1 MPNVSLMFVPA
12 VVCVASMLAH
22 AGEANPAAAPAT
34 PIPHVEQRGTGP
46 VPMVLVPGLTCD
58 WKVWDAFMER
68 NKDKYTMYAVTLP
81 GFGGTEPPAT
91 PEVATGTPWLDNALA
106 ALAATIDEKKLDR
119 PVVVGHSLGGLLAL
133 RMAIEHPGK
142 VRGVVAVDGMPAFP
156 IDEKPV
162 PTPERVARVERQIG
176 PMMLNS
182 SDQLW
187 DQQLDMMAGSMVTD
201 PQRGKELREMF
212 RGTPTAVGARYMVEL
227 MKSDVTQAM
236 IDSTTPMLVIAAIN
250 NDNAAAGMSREVM
263 RTMWEAT
270 MGAAKDRV
278 LYVDNSRHFVMD
290 DQPAALDEAVAGF
303 VAKHADA
310 QPAGEKPA
318 DGEAAQPK

>member
-12 VVCVASMLAH
+12 VVCAVSMLAQ
-22 AGEANPAAAPAT
+22 AGEATPAAPAT

-91 PEVATGTPWLDNALA
+91 PETATGTPWLDNALA
-106 ALAATIDEKKLDR
+106 GIAATIDQKKLDK
-119 PVVVGHSLGGLLAL
+119 PLVVGHSLGGLLAI

-162 PTPERVARVERQIG
+162 PPAERVARVERQIG
-176 PMMLNS
+176 PSMLNT
-182 SDQLW
+182 SDEVWSEQINMMAAMMVR
-187 DQQLDMMAGSMVTD
+187 DQERGQQL
-201 PQRGKELREMF
+201 LEMF
-212 RGTPTAVGARYMVEL
+212 KTTPTPVGARYMVEL
-227 MKSDVTQAM
+227 MKTDVTQAM
-236 IDSTTPMLVIAAIN
+236 IDATTPMLVIAAVN
-250 NDNAAAGMSREVM
+250 NDNAAAGMSEDVM
-263 RTMWEAT
+263 RTTWAAT

-278 LYVDNSRHFVMD
+278 VYVSNSRHFVMD
-290 DQPAALDEAVAGF
+290 DQPAALDEAVAAF

-310 QPAGEKPA
+310 QPAGSQPA
-318 DGEAAQPK
+318 ESK